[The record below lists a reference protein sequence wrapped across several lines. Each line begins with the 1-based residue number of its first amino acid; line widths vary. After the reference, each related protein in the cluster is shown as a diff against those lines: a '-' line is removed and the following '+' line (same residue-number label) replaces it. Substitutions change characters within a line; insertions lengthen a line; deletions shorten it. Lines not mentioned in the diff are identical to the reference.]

1 MPPLLHS
8 SKAFSIWSVSSVW
21 FPRAL
26 TVHVFPFFAGLRGAG
41 PHGLDNAVDTR
52 VATMADLNVDF
63 MAVFDINEAWVYI
76 INQGG

>member
-1 MPPLLHS
+1 
-8 SKAFSIWSVSSVW
+8 
-21 FPRAL
+21 
-26 TVHVFPFFAGLRGAG
+26 
-41 PHGLDNAVDTR
+41 LDNAVDTR